1 MATTQKEKEFST
13 SKTALDD
20 REAALAEKEKER
32 SAELNKKMEELKDLQ
47 NSSAAPKKSSAGGSE
62 CGYKYY
68 ERLRKLEKKVIGL
81 VYEK

>member
-47 NSSAAPKKSSAGGSE
+47 NSSAAPKKSDTSTTSGRGS
-62 CGYKYY
+62 
-68 ERLRKLEKKVIGL
+68 LRRR
-81 VYEK
+81 